1 MFIFHPL
8 SPLFS
13 SADGDYT
20 VTLMTKA
27 TISFTGRVKWGP
39 PAIFK
44 SYCKIDVEYFPFDQQ
59 DCVLKF
65 GSWTYDGFQVDV
77 KHFWHE
83 RLHTSNESALV
94 NPGVDLNA
102 YYESGEWDL
111 MAASAKKNI
120 LRYPCCD
127 EPYPDVSF
135 YIRLRRKT
143 LFYTINLIIP
153 CISITMLTVLGFYL
167 PSDCGEKISLC
178 ISLLLSL
185 SLFQLLLL
193 EIIPPTSEKVPLIGK
208 YILFTTV
215 LVALSVLL
223 SVLILN
229 INFRTDVTH
238 EMPNWM
244 RKLFLD
250 SLPKY
255 LWMKRPAPGK
265 KPSDEV
271 EFDYIQSDLSNYD
284 NPYKKKLCRVYKEKS
299 TDQLV
304 NYNTTFIGVAEDV
317 NIAAFCK
324 VSALINR

>member
-1 MFIFHPL
+1 MIL
-8 SPLFS
+8 CS

-27 TISFTGRVKWGP
+27 TITYSGSVKWEP

-59 DCVLKF
+59 DCTLKF

-77 KHFWHE
+77 KHFWHSKHE
-83 RLHTSNESALV
+83 LKDPEALV
-94 NPGVDLNA
+94 DPGIDLKT
-102 YYESGEWDL
+102 YYPSIEWDI
-111 MAASAKKNI
+111 MNVSAKKNI
-120 LRYPCCD
+120 IRYPCCD

-135 YIRLRRKT
+135 YIRMRRKT

-193 EIIPPTSEKVPLIGK
+193 EIIPPTSLKVPLIGK

-215 LVALSVLL
+215 LVTMSVLS

-229 INFRTDVTH
+229 INFRTDRTH
-238 EMPNWM
+238 EMSPWM
-244 RKLFLD
+244 KRLFLD
-250 SLPKY
+250 ILPKY
-255 LWMKRPAPGK
+255 LLMK
-265 KPSDEV
+265 KPEPEQKGDEMDFAWANS
-271 EFDYIQSDLSNYD
+271 ELSNYE
-284 NPYKKKLCRVYKEKS
+284 NPFKKKFKPLLKQQSSDNVYARVS
-299 TDQLV
+299 
-304 NYNTTFIGVAEDV
+304 YNTTFIGMDSDSIES
-317 NIAAFCK
+317 FCH
-324 VSALINR
+324 VS